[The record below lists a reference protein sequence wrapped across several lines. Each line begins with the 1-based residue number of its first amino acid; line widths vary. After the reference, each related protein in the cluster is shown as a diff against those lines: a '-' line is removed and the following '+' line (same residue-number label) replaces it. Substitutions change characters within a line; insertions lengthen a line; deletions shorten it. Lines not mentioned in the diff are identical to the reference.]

1 MATTTN
7 FGWTTPD
14 DTDLVKDGAS
24 AIRTLG
30 SAVDTSLVDLL
41 GGTTGQVLSK
51 ASNTDMDF
59 SWIAAGGT
67 GWSKIATSNFTAAT
81 SVSVDN
87 CFTSTYKYYRI
98 FTFFTTSA
106 TNQLYMRFRAS
117 GTDNTA
123 STYNSGWRYTPL
135 GTTATTAGVGATSA
149 NYLYMCD
156 TVTNNIGSHVT
167 IDVSNPQTSD
177 RTLYTSAAIWGGYY
191 HHGAGYFDNNNSFD
205 GFTLYPTA
213 GNFTGNVTVYGY
225 GA

>member
-30 SAVDTSLVDLL
+30 SAIDTSLVDLK

-59 SWIAAGGT
+59 SWIAAGGS
-67 GWSKIATSNFTAAT
+67 GWTKVTSSNFTSQT
-81 SVSVDN
+81 SVSIDN

-98 FTFFTTSA
+98 FTFFTCSA
-106 TNQLYMRFRAS
+106 SNQLYMRLRAS
-117 GTDNTA
+117 SSDNTS
-123 STYNSGWRYTPL
+123 STYSSGFRYTPF
-135 GTTATTAGVGATSA
+135 GNTATTAGIGATSA
-149 NYLYMCD
+149 SYFYMLD
-156 TVTNNIGSHVT
+156 TVTNNIGQHLT
-167 IDVSNPQTSD
+167 IDISNPQTSD
-177 RTLYTSAAIWGGYY
+177 RTLYTSQGIWEGYY
-191 HHGAGYFDNNNSFD
+191 HYGAGRFDNNNVFD
-205 GFTLYPTA
+205 GFTIYPVS
-213 GNFTGNVTVYGY
+213 GNITGNVSVYGY